1 MMEPMASQVVLLSV
15 FKLKHI
21 LGFNIMHHT
30 DSWGG
35 SAFPENMDRWAVS
48 QGSSISLSD
57 TTTALLPWGGWIPA
71 WLGKVTKEK
80 TFKHETCKKM
90 CFQVSS
96 NGWSI
101 LTWTKTWRAEF
112 FLLVQCFWAH
122 WLGGMIGPNSPLQR
136 GQTPPVTLQPL

>member
-1 MMEPMASQVVLLSV
+1 MMEPMASQVVLLSA

-21 LGFNIMHHT
+21 LGFNIMHH

-57 TTTALLPWGGWIPA
+57 TTTTLLPWGGWIPA

-101 LTWTKTWRAEF
+101 LTWTKTRRAEF
-112 FLLVQCFWAH
+112 FLLVQCFWAY
-122 WLGGMIGPNSPLQR
+122 WLGGMTGPNSPLQR